1 MHQNIDIGHNLR
13 RFAEKSKRAQ
23 TTDKKLSNLHPEI

>member
-23 TTDKKLSNLHPEI
+23 TNRQKIVKLAS